1 MKKQFFI
8 LLLALLFS
16 KVSIAQHQ
24 EINEKPSMWKGMKN
38 RAKDSTT
45 FLHAIKSGKVDVH
58 LRYFF
63 MATDNQKGLTDYFAN
78 AIGGALR
85 YETAPFHGFQVAASG
100 SFIFNIGSSD
110 LSKPDSITGQMNRY
124 EIGLFDIENPKNKK
138 DITDLEEFYIKY
150 NIKESHII
158 FGRQFINT
166 PFINLQDGRMRP
178 TAVVGL
184 WSEINAIK
192 KLHLEGGIL
201 YNISPRSTIKWFSP
215 GESIGVYATGVNTD
229 GTKALYADSL
239 ESKIIFIAGADW
251 KPNKYFKLQ
260 VWELFTH
267 NIFNTVMIQTDIQY
281 PFKKG
286 STLFASGQMI
296 RQDAVKNGG
305 NEEAA
310 KTYFEKNGKAMT
322 FGARLGWKNKET
334 EVSMNYNRIT
344 DHGRYLMPREWG
356 REPFFTFLPRERNE
370 GFGDAHAVMGKIN
383 YSITKIKLKLSLA
396 AGYYKLP
403 DVKNFRLNKYGLP
416 SYTQINADIRYT
428 FPKKFS
434 GLEAQLLIAG
444 KINSGETYNNA
455 KFVINKT
462 NMVLYNF
469 VLNYHF

>member
-1 MKKQFFI
+1 
-8 LLLALLFS
+8 
-16 KVSIAQHQ
+16 
-24 EINEKPSMWKGMKN
+24 
-38 RAKDSTT
+38 
-45 FLHAIKSGKVDVH
+45 
-58 LRYFF
+58 
-63 MATDNQKGLTDYFAN
+63 
-78 AIGGALR
+78 
-85 YETAPFHGFQVAASG
+85 
-100 SFIFNIGSSD
+100 
-110 LSKPDSITGQMNRY
+110 
-124 EIGLFDIENPKNKK
+124 
-138 DITDLEEFYIKY
+138 
-150 NIKESHII
+150 
-158 FGRQFINT
+158 
-166 PFINLQDGRMRP
+166 
-178 TAVVGL
+178 
-184 WSEINAIK
+184 
-192 KLHLEGGIL
+192 
-201 YNISPRSTIKWFSP
+201 
-215 GESIGVYATGVNTD
+215 
-229 GTKALYADSL
+229 
-239 ESKIIFIAGADW
+239 
-251 KPNKYFKLQ
+251 
-260 VWELFTH
+260 
-267 NIFNTVMIQTDIQY
+267 MIQTDIQY